1 MTIST
6 DKIYSQKLA
15 NLANFKFDEKVAEVF
30 PDMLSRSIPGYPAI
44 ITMIETLTTRF
55 GQPNSN
61 FYDLGCSLGASS
73 HSMQLGNIA
82 ENCKIIAVDNSMAMI
97 EKCYKNQ
104 QFENSKTPI
113 TFKCEDIVDSPIE
126 NASIVVLNF
135 TLQFVAPESRQSL
148 LEKIYKGML
157 PGGILILSEK
167 VCFEDEKVNSLLIDV
182 YHSFKKA
189 NGYSDLEISQKRTA
203 LEKVLIPESFK
214 KHRDRLIRSGFESV
228 EPWFQ
233 CFNFM
238 SILAGKK

>member
-1 MTIST
+1 MTSNT

-30 PDMLSRSIPGYPAI
+30 PDMLNRSIPGYPAI
-44 ITMIETLTTRF
+44 ITMIETLTARF
-55 GQPNSN
+55 GQNNSN

-73 HSMQLGNIA
+73 HSMQLGNTA
-82 ENCKIIAVDNSMAMI
+82 ENCKIVAIDNSKAMI
-97 EKCYKNQ
+97 EKCLQNP
-104 QFENSKTPI
+104 QFEKSKTSI
-113 TFKCEDIVDSPIE
+113 EFKCEDIVDSKIE

-135 TLQFVAPESRQSL
+135 TLQFVAPESRL
-148 LEKIYKGML
+148 KLIKTIYDGML
-157 PGGILILSEK
+157 SGGILILSEK
-167 VCFEDEKVNSLLIDV
+167 VCFEDEKVNSMLIDV

-214 KHRDRLIRSGFESV
+214 RHRDRLIRAGFESV

-238 SILAGKK
+238 SILAVKK